1 MSGALLTINAG
12 SSSLKASLFD
22 IDAGAPT
29 PIFKGEVEG
38 VGTAPRF
45 TVRDHA
51 GEVVLDRSWPD
62 ADTPFDVVL
71 ETVIAWAESRRG
83 EADLK
88 AVGHR
93 VVHGGRDYVHPRRVT
108 PQLLDALDRL
118 TPLAPL
124 HQPHNLAPI
133 RAIAAARPDLPQV
146 ACFDTA
152 FHATMP
158 TVAKRF
164 ALPRAYEDAGVW
176 RYGFHGLSYEHIAWR
191 LAAEAPDLA
200 AGRVIAAH
208 LGAGASLCAMAGG
221 RSLDTTMGFT
231 AVDGLVMGTRCGEL
245 DPGVVL
251 YMQREDGLSVDQVET
266 VLNRKSGLL
275 GVSGISSDMRA
286 LLASD
291 SPRAAQAI
299 ELFVYRITRD
309 IGGLT
314 SVLGGLDG
322 LVFTAGIGAKSPPI
336 RQMVCE
342 RLAWLGLILDP
353 EANAAGTPVISAPES
368 LVEVRVIPADEEE
381 TIARHTLANLTDG

>member
-22 IDAGAPT
+22 MNGDVLT
-29 PIFKGEVEG
+29 PVLKGEVEG

-45 TVRDHA
+45 
-51 GEVVLDRSWPD
+51 VVKDSTGRIVHEQTWTDL
-62 ADTPFDVVL
+62 DTPFEAVL
-71 ETVIAWAESRRG
+71 ETVIAWAESHRG
-83 EADLK
+83 EDALR

-93 VVHGGRDYVHPRRVT
+93 VVHGGRDYIHPERVT
-108 PQLLDALDRL
+108 PELLVALETL

-158 TVAKRF
+158 TVATRF
-164 ALPRAYEDAGVW
+164 ALPRNYEDAGVR

-191 LAAEAPDLA
+191 MAADAPRLA

-208 LGAGASLCAMAGG
+208 LGAGASLCAIRAG
-221 RSLDTTMGFT
+221 RSIDTTMGFT

-251 YMQREDGLSVDQVET
+251 YMQREDGLTVEQVET
-266 VLNRKSGLL
+266 VLSRRSGLL
-275 GVSGISSDMRA
+275 GVSGLSSDMRA

-291 SPRAAQAI
+291 SPRAAEAI
-299 ELFVYRITRD
+299 ELFVYRVARD
-309 IGGLT
+309 TGALT
-314 SVLGGLDG
+314 SSLGGLDG
-322 LVFTAGIGAKSPPI
+322 LVFTAGIGARSPVI
-336 RQMVCE
+336 RQMVCD
-342 RLAWLGLILDP
+342 RLGWLGVSLDAA
-353 EANAAGTPVISAPES
+353 ANAAGAPVISAAGS
-368 LVEVRVIPADEEE
+368 RVEVRVIPADEEA
-381 TIARHTLANLTDG
+381 TIARHTLANIAAG